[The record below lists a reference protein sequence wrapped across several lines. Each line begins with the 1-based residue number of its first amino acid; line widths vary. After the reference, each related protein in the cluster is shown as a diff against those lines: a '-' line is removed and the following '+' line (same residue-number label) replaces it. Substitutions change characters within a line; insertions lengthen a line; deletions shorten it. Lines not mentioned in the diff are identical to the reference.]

1 MANEVMAKAITGIDD
16 ELIVN
21 AYTASRKKRN
31 LKPLYSIGALAACLV
46 LIFTVI
52 FGTSS
57 KGTDIYLNSDKI
69 TSDPV
74 AVTSPLSLASNSPR
88 ATTQPISIHFELD
101 LKGETEI
108 TCSQGTFKIC
118 GINQDT
124 LFYTGS
130 NYLVEKDVAKKPL
143 SLEWTVNNPDEA
155 TTYTLT
161 FEGKETQIL
170 NLKFDENQNNWTVFI
185 EK

>member
-1 MANEVMAKAITGIDD
+1 MANEVMARALSEIDD

-31 LKPLYSIGALAACLV
+31 LKPLYGIGAAAACLV

-52 FGTSS
+52 FGTLS
-57 KGTDIYLNSDKI
+57 KDTKVYLNSDKV
-69 TSDPV
+69 TSTPV
-74 AVTSPLSLASNSPR
+74 AIASPLSPASMFPR
-88 ATTQPISIHFELD
+88 ATTGVLSIHFELD

-108 TCSQGTFKIC
+108 TCSQGTFSIC

-130 NYLVEKDVAKKPL
+130 KHLVEKEIAKKPL
-143 SLEWTVNNPDEA
+143 SLQWTINDPDEA

-161 FEGKETQIL
+161 LDGNKTQIL